1 MAPLEPGPEIGTRP
15 HIIVLGNEKGGS
27 GKSTTAMHIILG
39 LIEDEFEVASI
50 DLDSR
55 QRTLSRY
62 LENREEFARERD
74 LDLPMPRHFSISKSE
89 QANQAD
95 ADSEDTEQLEMALRL
110 LSENAEVIV
119 IDCPGTD
126 NFLSRLAHTYADTLI
141 TPLNDSFVDL
151 DLLARVDAETNA
163 IEGPSVYSEMVWES
177 RKRRA
182 LRDRGSIDWIV
193 IRNRISSLDARNMVR
208 IRAALTD
215 LARRVG
221 FRVVPGFGERVIFKE
236 LFLKGLTLL
245 DLRRDDLGD
254 AGVGELSMSQVAA
267 RQEVRRL
274 IEELHLPRRAS
285 KDTKTTGGDKTIG
298 VAGAPGG
305 VEMELR
311 HVG

>member
-1 MAPLEPGPEIGTRP
+1 MAPLEPGPEIGARP
-15 HIIVLGNEKGGS
+15 HIVVLGNEKGGS

-39 LIEDEFEVASI
+39 LMEEGFKVASI

-62 LENREEFARERD
+62 LENREEFARERG
-74 LDLPMPRHFSISKSE
+74 LDLPMPRHCAITKSE
-89 QANQAD
+89 LPIQAD
-95 ADSEDTEQLEMALRL
+95 AEAEDARQLETAMRVF
-110 LSENAEVIV
+110 SDNAEVIV
-119 IDCPGTD
+119 VDCPGSD
-126 NFLSRLAHTYADTLI
+126 SALSRLAHTYADTLI

-163 IEGPSVYSEMVWES
+163 IEGPSLYSEMVWES

-182 LRDRGSIDWIV
+182 MRDRGSIDWIV
-193 IRNRISSLDARNMVR
+193 MRNRISSLDARNMVR
-208 IRAALTD
+208 IRAALGD

-221 FRVVPGFGERVIFKE
+221 FRFVPGFGERVIYKE

-254 AGVGELSMSQVAA
+254 AGVGGLSMSQIAA

-274 IEELHLPRRAS
+274 IEDMHLPRRPA
-285 KDTKTTGGDKTIG
+285 DEPLQQ
-298 VAGAPGG
+298 AG
-305 VEMELR
+305 
-311 HVG
+311 